1 MASVRTTNRL
11 QSERGVEL
19 IEFALVLPLLLFII
33 MGLVDFGFMFQRFEV
48 VSNAAREGA
57 RMAVL
62 PGYVTADVEAR
73 IQDYLTTGGVDA
85 TSLNTTVGVT
95 NVTIP
100 TGGGGPLMPGKRVQ
114 VTYASPY
121 LFLGPLAG
129 WFGGT
134 FTAANLTGVA
144 IMRIELAP

>member
-1 MASVRTTNRL
+1 MASVTKTQRL
-11 QSERGVEL
+11 RSERGAEL

-48 VSNAAREGA
+48 VTNAAREGA

-62 PGYVTADVEAR
+62 PSYVNADVEAR
-73 IQDYLTTGGVDA
+73 VRAYMTTGGVAA
-85 TSLNTTVGVT
+85 TTSNSTVATTDVA
-95 NVTIP
+95 IP
-100 TGGGGPLMPGKRVQ
+100 TGVGGPTLQGKRVQ

-121 LFLGPLAG
+121 LFLGPIAG

-134 FTAANLTGVA
+134 FTTANLTAVA
-144 IMRIELAP
+144 IMRVEN

>member
-11 QSERGVEL
+11 QSDRGAEL
-19 IEFALVLPLLLFII
+19 IEFALVLPLLLFVI
-33 MGLVDFGFMFQRFEV
+33 MGLIDFGFMFQRFEV

-73 IQDYLTTGGVDA
+73 IQDYLTTGGVGA
-85 TSLNTTVGVT
+85 TSLNTTVAVT

>member
-1 MASVRTTNRL
+1 MASVTKTQRL
-11 QSERGVEL
+11 RSERGAEL

-48 VSNAAREGA
+48 VTNAAREGA

-62 PGYVTADVEAR
+62 PSYVNADVEAR
-73 IQDYLTTGGVDA
+73 VRAYMTTGGVAA
-85 TSLNTTVGVT
+85 TTSNSTVATTD
-95 NVTIP
+95 VTIP
-100 TGGGGPLMPGKRVQ
+100 TGGGPTLQGKRVQ

-121 LFLGPLAG
+121 LFLGPIAG

-134 FTAANLTGVA
+134 FTTANLTAVA
-144 IMRIELAP
+144 IMRVED

>member
-1 MASVRTTNRL
+1 MASVNTTRRL
-11 QSERGVEL
+11 RSERGAEL
-19 IEFALVLPLLLFII
+19 IEFALVLPLLLFVI

-48 VSNAAREGA
+48 VTNAAREGA

-62 PGYVTADVEAR
+62 PGYVTADVQAR
-73 IQDYLTTGGVDA
+73 VNSYVTNGGLAVTA
-85 TSLNTTVGVT
+85 GNPSIVVT

-100 TGGGGPLMPGKRVQ
+100 TGGGGPVMQGKQVV

-121 LFLGPLAG
+121 LFIGPLAG

-134 FTAANLTGVA
+134 FTTANLTGKA
-144 IMRIELAP
+144 IMRDELAP